1 MLTNSQDRKSL
12 RWIFAIIVL
21 AATLTMSAGSSLPAR
36 PAQIQSKV
44 APRPQTSAT
53 AQPKSKV
60 SPAPQTKVTA
70 VQISIAKTLGTKNAP
85 IQFEVFSD
93 FQCPACRSFFLSA
106 SHRLVEDYCS
116 AGKVYLI
123 HHDFPMPIP
132 SHVHSEEAAR
142 WANAAA
148 AIGKFH
154 EVESALYSHQD
165 SWGASGKIDEVL
177 ADVLS
182 PTDLKRVRALVDD
195 TEVRAAIQHDKDLG
209 DANNVVLLG
218 TPSIFVTHNSHRDQL
233 NSSGASYNLLK
244 PYLDYLLQH

>member
-1 MLTNSQDRKSL
+1 MLKNTGKTARVAL
-12 RWIFAIIVL
+12 VLAIIFITTLPVAL
-21 AATLTMSAGSSLPAR
+21 AQT
-36 PAQIQSKV
+36 QSKV
-44 APRPQTSAT
+44 SSQPQAKAAPKPQPKAT
-53 AQPKSKV
+53 AP
-60 SPAPQTKVTA
+60 PQSKVTA
-70 VQISIAKTLGTKNAP
+70 AQIATAKTLGTKNAP

-93 FQCPACRSFFLSA
+93 FQCPACRSFFLST

-116 AGKVYLI
+116 AGNVYLI

-132 SHVHSEEAAR
+132 SHIHSEEAAR

-154 EVESALYSHQD
+154 EVESALYTHQD
-165 SWGASGKIDEVL
+165 SWEATGKIEEVL

-195 TEVRAAIQHDKDLG
+195 SEVRAAIQHDRDLG
-209 DANNVVLLG
+209 NANNVETRG
-218 TPSIFVTHNSHRDQL
+218 TPSIFVTHNGHREL
-233 NSSGASYNLLK
+233 LPPSGVSYNLLK